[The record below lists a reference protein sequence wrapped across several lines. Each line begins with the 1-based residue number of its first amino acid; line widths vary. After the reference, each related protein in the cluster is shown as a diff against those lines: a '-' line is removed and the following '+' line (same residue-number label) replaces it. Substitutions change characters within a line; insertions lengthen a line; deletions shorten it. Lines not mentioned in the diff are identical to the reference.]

1 MWTSEERKCVQGKHG
16 LITRWMSWK
25 VGKFQHD
32 STRAEMAES
41 YGQRKKET
49 HYMKMRGK
57 KWQATD
63 DRWTKWTVLC
73 CRQKSFIKDNSRKG
87 GEEWKK
93 EKDEDAVK
101 NGSRERLRDS
111 SAKVEGKCVEVL
123 MGNRRR
129 ELQEVT
135 GRRQKYRIR
144 AAMDEMRGEV
154 RRRGSCFSME
164 LLMISTW

>member
-1 MWTSEERKCVQGKHG
+1 MDELRSGKISAWQHKSRNGWKLWAEKKRDTLYENERK
-16 LITRWMSWK
+16 K
-25 VGKFQHD
+25 V
-32 STRAEMAES
+32 
-41 YGQRKKET
+41 
-49 HYMKMRGK
+49 
-57 KWQATD
+57 TD

-111 SAKVEGKCVEVL
+111 SAKVEGKRVEVL

-129 ELQEVT
+129 EWQEVT
-135 GRRQKYRIR
+135 GRRQKYGIR

>member
-1 MWTSEERKCVQGKHG
+1 MDELKSGKISAWQHKSRNGWKLWAEKKRHAIWKWEEKSDRRQ
-16 LITRWMSWK
+16 MNK
-25 VGKFQHD
+25 VNI
-32 STRAEMAES
+32 
-41 YGQRKKET
+41 
-49 HYMKMRGK
+49 
-57 KWQATD
+57 
-63 DRWTKWTVLC
+63 LC

-129 ELQEVT
+129 EWQEVT
-135 GRRQKYRIR
+135 GRRHKYRIR

>member
-1 MWTSEERKCVQGKHG
+1 MWTSEETKSVQGKHG
-16 LITRWMSWK
+16 LITRWMNWK

-49 HYMKMRGK
+49 RYMKMRGK
-57 KWQATD
+57 S
-63 DRWTKWTVLC
+63 DRRQMNKVNILC

-129 ELQEVT
+129 EWQEVT
-135 GRRQKYRIR
+135 GRRHKYRIR

>member
-1 MWTSEERKCVQGKHG
+1 MDELKSGKISAWQHKSRNGWKLWAEKKRDTLYENERK
-16 LITRWMSWK
+16 K
-25 VGKFQHD
+25 VTG
-32 STRAEMAES
+32 
-41 YGQRKKET
+41 
-49 HYMKMRGK
+49 
-57 KWQATD
+57 
-63 DRWTKWTVLC
+63 DRWTKWTSSAADINPL
-73 CRQKSFIKDNSRKG
+73 IKTIAER
-87 GEEWKK
+87 EVKK

-111 SAKVEGKCVEVL
+111 SAKVEGKSVEVL

-129 ELQEVT
+129 EWQEVT
-135 GRRQKYRIR
+135 GRRHKYRIR

>member
-1 MWTSEERKCVQGKHG
+1 MDELRSGKIWAWQHKSRNGWKLWAEKKRDTLYENERK
-16 LITRWMSWK
+16 K
-25 VGKFQHD
+25 V
-32 STRAEMAES
+32 
-41 YGQRKKET
+41 
-49 HYMKMRGK
+49 
-57 KWQATD
+57 TD

-101 NGSRERLRDS
+101 NGSKERLRDS
-111 SAKVEGKCVEVL
+111 SAKVEGKRVEVL

-129 ELQEVT
+129 EWQEVT

>member
-1 MWTSEERKCVQGKHG
+1 MDELKSGKISAWQHKSRNG
-16 LITRWMSWK
+16 WK
-25 VGKFQHD
+25 LW
-32 STRAEMAES
+32 AE
-41 YGQRKKET
+41 KKER
-49 HYMKMRGK
+49 HAIW
-57 KWQATD
+57 KWEEKS
-63 DRWTKWTVLC
+63 DRRQMNKVNILC

-129 ELQEVT
+129 EWQEVT
-135 GRRQKYRIR
+135 GRRHKYRIR